1 MIVWLIVILAVVLLD
16 QVSKIL
22 VVNFLDRSASLDI
35 IKGVFRF
42 TYVEN
47 EGAAFGM
54 LSDNRWVFMIIS
66 TLAIAGLLVYL
77 WKFRPESKWACVAIS
92 FLIGGGIGNMIDRVR
107 LGYVIDFLDFCALPK
122 LWMWVFNVADA
133 FVCVG
138 GGILFVWCV
147 VSLVQETRAS
157 VKKKKESCTE
167 ASADSETSVQAEQI
181 SDGAGSTENTDGIDS
196 TDDKQ
201 E

>member
-1 MIVWLIVILAVVLLD
+1 MIIWLGVILAVILFD
-16 QVSKIL
+16 QITKML
-22 VVNFLDRSASLDI
+22 VVNFLDRNTSFDI
-35 IKGVFRF
+35 IDGVFRF

-77 WKFRPESKWACVAIS
+77 WKFRPESKWACVAVA

-107 LGYVIDFLDFCALPK
+107 LGYVIDFLDFCAFPK
-122 LWMWVFNVADA
+122 LWVWVFNVADA

-147 VSLVQETRAS
+147 VSLVQEARAGAL
-157 VKKKKESCTE
+157 KKEQT
-167 ASADSETSVQAEQI
+167 V
-181 SDGAGSTENTDGIDS
+181 SDTCGESKQSTENTD
-196 TDDKQ
+196 DKQ